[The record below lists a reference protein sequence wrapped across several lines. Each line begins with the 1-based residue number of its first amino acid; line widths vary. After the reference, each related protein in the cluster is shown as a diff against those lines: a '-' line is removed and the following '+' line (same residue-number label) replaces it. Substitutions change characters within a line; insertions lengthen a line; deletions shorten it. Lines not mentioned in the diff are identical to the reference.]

1 MPVFLPEASHGQRS
15 LVGCGPQGHMTEVT
29 EHTRTHAMM
38 YIIPEIQLGAR
49 DAASKMVHLASTSEG
64 RFSPRN
70 SPSQKERSP
79 L

>member
-1 MPVFLPEASHGQRS
+1 M
-15 LVGCGPQGHMTEVT
+15 GCGPQGHMTEVT